1 MNSLTAAVAG
11 RRGVLKLP
19 WPIFRLNSLMYR
31 AQHSHEEIA
40 NSLVHGMAALL
51 SVLALVLLLIRA
63 VQQQAGAAMISGV
76 VLFGGSLIL
85 LYSASTLC
93 HALTHKKAK
102 YVFEVLDHCFI
113 FLLIAGT
120 YSPIL
125 LGVIGGSLGWALFA
139 IVWLVALA
147 GILMKAIR
155 GPGYRPMLSNLMYLG
170 MGWLIVFAIGPLVAA
185 MPPDALNWLVA
196 GGLAYSLGVVFFVLD
211 HRFHFAHFVWH
222 LFVVAGSA
230 CHVLAVYLA
239 L

>member
-1 MNSLTAAVAG
+1 MQRKQFL
-11 RRGVLKLP
+11 
-19 WPIFRLNSLMYR
+19 
-31 AQHSHEEIA
+31 HEEIA
-40 NSLVHGMAALL
+40 NSIAHGIAALL
-51 SVLALVLLLIRA
+51 SCVALVLLTTRA
-63 VQQQAGAAMISGV
+63 VTQGNSAAMISGTI
-76 VLFGGSLIL
+76 LFGLSLVL

-102 YVFEVLDHCFI
+102 YLFEVLDHCFI
-113 FLLIAGT
+113 FFLIAGT
-120 YSPIL
+120 YSPVL
-125 LGVIGGSLGWALFA
+125 LGIIGGSLGWALFA
-139 IVWLVALA
+139 LVWLVALA
-147 GILMKAIR
+147 GILMKAIF

-185 MPPDALNWLVA
+185 MPVDALRWLVA

-230 CHVLAVYLA
+230 AHVVAIYLS